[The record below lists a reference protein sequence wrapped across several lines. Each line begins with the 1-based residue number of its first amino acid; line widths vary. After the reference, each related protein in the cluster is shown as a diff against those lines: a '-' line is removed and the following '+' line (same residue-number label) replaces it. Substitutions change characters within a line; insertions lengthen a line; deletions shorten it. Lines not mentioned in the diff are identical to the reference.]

1 MKVEIPVRNVTPG
14 TVVVVVHADGT
25 EEIVRTSVVT
35 KNGVA
40 LELTGSAT
48 VKVYDNSKFYPTP
61 IPVHDEKWAYKPE
74 RTCKNCAHAHQLAPH
89 EYACDAGDYDIDT
102 LSCFQ
107 PRDE

>member
-1 MKVEIPVRNVTPG
+1 MENAEIRASLAAVDDCHFAIVEKDQVM
-14 TVVVVVHADGT
+14 
-25 EEIVRTSVVT
+25 
-35 KNGVA
+35 
-40 LELTGSAT
+40 
-48 VKVYDNSKFYPTP
+48 VYDNSKFYPTP

-89 EYACDAGDYDIDT
+89 EYACDTGDYDIDT

>member
-1 MKVEIPVRNVTPG
+1 MENAEIRASLAAVDDRHFAIVEKDQVM
-14 TVVVVVHADGT
+14 
-25 EEIVRTSVVT
+25 
-35 KNGVA
+35 
-40 LELTGSAT
+40 
-48 VKVYDNSKFYPTP
+48 VYDNSKFYPTP

-107 PRDE
+107 PQDE

>member
-1 MKVEIPVRNVTPG
+1 MENAEIRASLAAVDDRHFAIVEKDQVM
-14 TVVVVVHADGT
+14 
-25 EEIVRTSVVT
+25 
-35 KNGVA
+35 
-40 LELTGSAT
+40 
-48 VKVYDNSKFYPTP
+48 VYDNSKFYPTP

-74 RTCKNCAHAHQLAPH
+74 RTCKNCAHARQLAPH